1 MSIRHYSGL
10 ITDRSAKLPGDYAL
24 HGGTAP
30 DQSPPIGPTYTTA
43 VKDSPL
49 TDAEIRKRAEWHPGS
64 VHPAAE
70 IVSAEWTG
78 RILTITVPGVPVAKP
93 RMTRRD
99 RWAKRAA
106 VMRYRAFADRVRA
119 ASAAAPAHPEKV
131 LSLVVIAYFAPPKS
145 MEKEQRAGLIDQLH
159 RVKPDASNILKGVED
174 ILWPRGDSAIA
185 DSRCVKRWWYEPSLE
200 IRIEI

>member
-1 MSIRHYSGL
+1 MSIRHYPGL
-10 ITDRSAKLPGDYAL
+10 INNVASKLPGDYVPVT
-24 HGGTAP
+24 GGADVERCTR
-30 DQSPPIGPTYTTA
+30 
-43 VKDSPL
+43 PL
-49 TDAEIRKRAEWHPGS
+49 TEQEIRKRAEWQPVS

-70 IVSAEWTG
+70 MSG

-106 VMRYRAFADRVRA
+106 VMRYREFADRVRA
-119 ASAAAPAHPEKV
+119 ASAAAPAHAERV
-131 LSLVVIAYFAPPKS
+131 LSLTVIAYFVPPKS

-159 RVKPDASNILKGVED
+159 RVKPDASNILKGIED